1 MVFPIWRYTPPG
13 ILKGWI
19 DRALELRLLRP
30 QYAQLDSRR
39 IIWTRLASESQDVF
53 AQKGPGGLVP
63 NTVAECVAEE
73 LRLTTCGHRAASA
86 TPWRCQN
93 SATAAELGEC
103 RGPRCRE

>member
-19 DRALELRLLRP
+19 DRALELRLRLRP

-39 IIWTRLASESQDVF
+39 IIRTRLASESQDVF

-73 LRLTTCGHRAASA
+73 VRRTTCGHRAASA
-86 TPWRCQN
+86 TRCGCQN
-93 SATAAELGEC
+93 SATANGRSHPWAG
-103 RGPRCRE
+103 